1 MRRVVAPFVLL
12 ALVLAGCGQ
21 SNPELIPQSN
31 ADALTA
37 TADKIRTA
45 CDAADRTVARR
56 EIRNAQR
63 EIDALPSTVDS
74 KLRKNLEDWVQQ
86 IRDRITAD
94 CQGDEPADTPTPARP
109 RRRPPRRPR
118 PRRPPRPRHRRRP
131 PPQAPTDTPTAAPTD
146 DRRAD
151 RDRAARRA
159 HHDRPTFP

>member
-37 TADKIRTA
+37 TAGKIRTA

-63 EIDALPSTVDS
+63 EIDALPSSVS
-74 KLRKNLEDWVQQ
+74 PELRKNLEDWVQQ
-86 IRDRITAD
+86 IRDRLTAD
-94 CQGDEPADTPTPARP
+94 CQGDEPADTPTPEATETQTAEP
-109 RRRPPRRPR
+109 TETATATETAAPTETATE
-118 PRRPPRPRHRRRP
+118 
-131 PPQAPTDTPTAAPTD
+131 APTDTPTAAPTD
-146 DRRAD
+146 T
-151 RDRAARRA
+151 AA
-159 HHDRPTFP
+159 PTETAPPVEPTTTPDVP